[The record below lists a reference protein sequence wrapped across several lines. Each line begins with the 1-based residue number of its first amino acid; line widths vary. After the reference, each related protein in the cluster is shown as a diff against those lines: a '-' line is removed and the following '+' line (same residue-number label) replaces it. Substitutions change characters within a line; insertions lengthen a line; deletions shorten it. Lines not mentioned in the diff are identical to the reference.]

1 MGRWMVGQGA
11 PSGAFTMLELAHR
24 EEITRRDELLAKA
37 AHLFRVKG
45 YHATTMKDIAA
56 ELDILPGSLYHH
68 ISSKESLLVEIMQRG
83 IEALME
89 RVRPVALSQQTP
101 LAKLQQMVHIHVEA
115 IAKYPDILT
124 VFLHEVKSLPL
135 EKQTQQ
141 LQLRDEYE
149 HLIKHVIEEGQEQ
162 GVFRQMHPR
171 MATNAILGMVN
182 WLYSWY
188 RPGGGLTP
196 AQIADEFLTL
206 MTQGLITP

>member
-1 MGRWMVGQGA
+1 
-11 PSGAFTMLELAHR
+11 MLELAQR

-89 RVRPVALSQQTP
+89 QVRPVALSQQSP
-101 LAKLQQMVHIHVEA
+101 LAKLKQVVHIHVEA

-124 VFLHEVKSLPL
+124 VFLHEVKSLPP

-141 LQLRDEYE
+141 LRLRDEYE
-149 HLIKHVIEEGQEQ
+149 HLIKHVIEEGQAQ
-162 GVFRQMHPR
+162 GLFRAMHPR

-206 MTQGLITP
+206 MTQGLVTD

>member
-1 MGRWMVGQGA
+1 
-11 PSGAFTMLELAHR
+11 MLELTR
-24 EEITRRDELLAKA
+24 EPDLSRRDELLAKA
-37 AHLFRVKG
+37 ARLFREKG

-83 IEALME
+83 IEVLTE
-89 RVRPVALSQQTP
+89 RVRPVAESDLSP
-101 LAKLQQMVHIHVEA
+101 LTKLRQITHIHVEA
-115 IAKYPDILT
+115 IAASPDILS
-124 VFLHEVKSLPL
+124 VFLHELKSLPPD
-135 EKQTQQ
+135 KRDQQ
-141 LQLRDEYE
+141 MRLRDEYE
-149 HLIKHVIEEGQEQ
+149 HLLKRVIEEGQAR
-162 GVFRQMHPR
+162 GDFRAVHAR

-206 MTQGLITP
+206 ITEGLVI

>member
-1 MGRWMVGQGA
+1 
-11 PSGAFTMLELAHR
+11 MLEVAQR
-24 EEITRRDELLAKA
+24 EDITRRDELLAKA

-83 IEALME
+83 IVALME
-89 RVRPVALSQQTP
+89 RVRPVAYSRQTP
-101 LAKLQQMVHIHVEA
+101 LTKLRQIVHIHVEA
-115 IAKYPDILT
+115 IAQYPDILT
-124 VFLHEVKSLPL
+124 VFLHEVKSLPPD
-135 EKQTQQ
+135 KQAQQ
-141 LQLRDEYE
+141 LHLRDEYE
-149 HLIKHVIEEGQEQ
+149 HLIKHVIEEGQTQ
-162 GVFRQMHPR
+162 GVFRAMHPR

-196 AQIADEFLTL
+196 TQIADEFLTL
-206 MTQGLITP
+206 MTQGLVTA

>member
-1 MGRWMVGQGA
+1 
-11 PSGAFTMLELAHR
+11 MLEVAQR

-89 RVRPVALSQQTP
+89 KVRPVAFSKQSPT
-101 LAKLQQMVHIHVEA
+101 AKLQRIVHIHVEA
-115 IAKYPDILT
+115 IAQYPDILT
-124 VFLHEVKSLPL
+124 VFLHEVKSLPI
-135 EKQTQQ
+135 EKQVQQ
-141 LQLRDEYE
+141 LRLRDEYE
-149 HLIKHVIEEGQEQ
+149 HLIKHVIEEGQAQ
-162 GVFRQMHPR
+162 GLFRQMHPR
-171 MATNAILGMVN
+171 MATNAVLGMVN

-188 RPGGGLTP
+188 RPGGGLSP

-206 MTQGLITP
+206 MTQGLVTN

>member
-1 MGRWMVGQGA
+1 MI
-11 PSGAFTMLELAHR
+11 MLDVAHR
-24 EEITRRDELLAKA
+24 EALTRRDELLAKA

-83 IEALME
+83 IEVLLE
-89 RVRPVALSQQTP
+89 RVRPVALGESAP
-101 LAKLQQMVHIHVEA
+101 LEKLRHVVHIHVDA
-115 IAKYPDILT
+115 ITSYPDVLT
-124 VFLHEVKSLPL
+124 VFLHEVKSLPPD
-135 EKQTQQ
+135 KQREQ
-141 LQLRDEYE
+141 LRLRDEYE
-149 HLIKHVIEEGQEQ
+149 QLIKHLIKEGQARGE
-162 GVFRQMHPR
+162 FRAMRPR

-188 RPGGGLTP
+188 RPGGGLSP

-206 MTQGLITP
+206 ITGGLVPPPTNDAG

>member
-1 MGRWMVGQGA
+1 
-11 PSGAFTMLELAHR
+11 MLELAQR

-89 RVRPVALSQQTP
+89 QVRPVAFSKQSP
-101 LAKLQQMVHIHVEA
+101 IAKLKQIVHVHVES
-115 IAKYPDILT
+115 IAQYPDILT

-135 EKQTQQ
+135 EKQNQQ
-141 LQLRDEYE
+141 LRLRDEYE
-149 HLIKHVIEEGQEQ
+149 HLIKHVIEEGQRE
-162 GVFRQMHPR
+162 GIFRPMHPR
-171 MATNAILGMVN
+171 MATNAVLGMVN

-196 AQIADEFLTL
+196 AQIAEEFLTL
-206 MTQGLITP
+206 MTQGLVTA

>member
-1 MGRWMVGQGA
+1 
-11 PSGAFTMLELAHR
+11 MLEVVQR

-89 RVRPVALSQQTP
+89 QVRPVALSKQSP
-101 LAKLQQMVHIHVEA
+101 IAKLRHIVHIHVEA

-124 VFLHEVKSLPL
+124 VFLHEVKSLPP
-135 EKQTQQ
+135 EKQGQQ

-149 HLIKHVIEEGQEQ
+149 HLLKHVVEEGQAQ
-162 GVFRQMHPR
+162 GLFRPMHPR

-188 RPGGGLTP
+188 RPGGGLTL

-206 MTQGLITP
+206 MTQGLVTT